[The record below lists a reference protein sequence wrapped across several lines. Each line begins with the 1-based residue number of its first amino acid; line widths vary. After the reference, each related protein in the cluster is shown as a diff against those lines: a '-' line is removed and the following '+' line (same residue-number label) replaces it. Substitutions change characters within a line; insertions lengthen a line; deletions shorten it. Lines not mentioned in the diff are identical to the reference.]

1 MKIIGN
7 LISSDEAGEWRANK
21 FLVGVLTD
29 RSGLSCLLLLLPPLL
44 LLLLFLL
51 LLLLLQLLELLH
63 AKILTTA
70 NLKQAK
76 SLAKT

>member
-29 RSGLSCLLLLLPPLL
+29 RSRLSCLLL
-44 LLLLFLL
+44 LL
-51 LLLLLQLLELLH
+51 LLLLLQLLQLLQLLH

>member
-21 FLVGVLTD
+21 FLAGVLTD
-29 RSGLSCLLLLLPPLL
+29 RSGLSCLLLLL
-44 LLLLFLL
+44 
-51 LLLLLQLLELLH
+51 LQLLQLLH

>member
-29 RSGLSCLLLLLPPLL
+29 RSGLSCLLLLL
-44 LLLLFLL
+44 L
-51 LLLLLQLLELLH
+51 LLLLLQLLQLLQLLH

>member
-29 RSGLSCLLLLLPPLL
+29 RSGLSCLLLL
-44 LLLLFLL
+44 FLL
-51 LLLLLQLLELLH
+51 LLLLLQLLH

-70 NLKQAK
+70 DLKQAK